1 MFKSND
7 PISKIRI
14 GTLLYSN
21 VLASTGMETRSRS
34 AAAVRREDRTVFATV
49 GTTRFDQLIDALD
62 SMVVSLHIISSL
74 DIPSLDWSASAVR
87 ARNSPVYP

>member
-1 MFKSND
+1 MLKSND
-7 PISKIRI
+7 ISKIRI
-14 GTLLYSN
+14 CTLLYSN

-49 GTTRFDQLIDALD
+49 GTRFDQLIDALD